1 MELPFLSTIA
11 MNESP
16 IIIPLT
22 GMINKK
28 LGTKESDQT
37 SENAKN
43 PSFFRR
49 HEEKLVKAGVIFSV
63 MILAAS
69 LTGVSVVLVYP
80 VATIVIGVV
89 SVACILHFISELK

>member
-1 MELPFLSTIA
+1 MELLFLSPIA
-11 MNESP
+11 MNESSM
-16 IIIPLT
+16 PLT
-22 GMINKK
+22 GMMNKK
-28 LGTKESDQT
+28 LVPKEPDRT
-37 SENAKN
+37 SENAKK

-49 HEEKLVKAGVIFSV
+49 HEEKLAKAGVIFSV

-69 LTGVSVVLVYP
+69 LIGVSVVLVYP